1 MMRPN
6 GYDMASMQGM
16 MQGCMAMGMACAE
29 ECRRHADM
37 HDHCRICASAC
48 DQMVEACRSM
58 MSAMGMSGAGGMQM
72 QGSDMSGSGMKGSDM
87 SGAGMGSS
95 DMGGSMGGGSTDDM

>member
-1 MMRPN
+1 
-6 GYDMASMQGM
+6 MASMQGM

-29 ECRRHADM
+29 ECRSHADM

-58 MSAMGMSGAGGMQM
+58 MSGMGMSDAGSMPMQGSDM
-72 QGSDMSGSGMKGSDM
+72 GSMSGSDMSGS
-87 SGAGMGSS
+87 
-95 DMGGSMGGGSTDDM
+95 DMGGSKMSGSNMGDMRGDM